1 MPPVIKTDP
10 FAEARQFMADAGAGR
25 VDPAMVRET
34 LNRGEMLRAS
44 RRPIKLKMRGD
55 SDKITVRRRSSLYL
69 PAKYEEAKR
78 DKKTI
83 TVALYSGG
91 QEIDFEDYERGELKA
106 GKVSFRC
113 VTQDWGLIDGVAIH
127 VGDVGEYHPL
137 PRPRRIRASDKF
149 DLSFPRRAT

>member
-1 MPPVIKTDP
+1 MPPVIKNDP
-10 FAEARQFMADAGAGR
+10 LREAHDFIEDFLAGR
-25 VDPAMVRET
+25 IAPATMQERINRDKALRE
-34 LNRGEMLRAS
+34 G
-44 RRPIKLKMRGD
+44 RRPRMLKVRGNI
-55 SDKITVRRRSSLYL
+55 DKITVRRTSSLYL

-91 QEIDFEDYERGELKA
+91 QELGFEDYERGELKA
-106 GKVSFRC
+106 GKASFRC
-113 VTQDWGLIDGVAIH
+113 VTQDWGLIDGVALH
-127 VGDVGEYHPL
+127 VGAVGEYHPL